1 MKELSWSQW
10 LEEGA
15 KYERAGK
22 GKGGKD
28 SKLSPV
34 VVYNLLSMS
43 LESYSMAILDYH
55 KDLADNHTFSD
66 LMYCIERHFSLDPV
80 LKAKIEKLEQY
91 QRICS
96 FSDFVVSQADK
107 DVNKEFE
114 EVLVEFGELAR
125 RTCLGSTYEMIRA
138 EAC

>member
-1 MKELSWSQW
+1 MSELTWSQW

-15 KYERAGK
+15 KYERAGR
-22 GKGGKD
+22 GKSGKD

-43 LESYSMAILDYH
+43 LESYSMGILDYF

-66 LMYCIERHFSLDPV
+66 LVYCIEKHISIDPD
-80 LKAKIEKLEQY
+80 LKSRILKLELY

-96 FSDFVVSQADK
+96 FSDFVISQADK
-107 DVNKEFE
+107 DVNSEFS
-114 EVLVEFGELAR
+114 EVLIEFGDFAR
-125 RTCLGSTYEMIRA
+125 RICLGSTYEMVRA

>member
-1 MKELSWSQW
+1 MKELNWCQW

-15 KYERAGK
+15 KYEYAGR
-22 GKGGKD
+22 GKEGKE

-43 LESYSMAILDYH
+43 FESYSMAILDYFH
-55 KDLADNHTFSD
+55 DLADNHTFSD
-66 LMYCIERHFSLDPV
+66 LVYCVEKHFSLDEE
-80 LKAKIEKLEQY
+80 LKSRILKLENY

-96 FSDFVVSQADK
+96 FSDFVISQADK
-107 DVNKEFE
+107 DVNREFE
-114 EVLVEFGELAR
+114 EVLVVFGDLAR
-125 RTCLGSTYEMIRA
+125 STCLGSSYRIERA